1 MTSYTTCINC
11 AADKATCERREQVRA
26 AIKGAGITSLK
37 FKCDKRQSMFHVG
50 QRVAITWE
58 VQTEAPYSLDETWP
72 GTVVRENGTRFVV
85 AVDDVPSDEG
95 TPARDYIKN
104 DGLFVKVAPHRLQA
118 LDEPDRSICGYCE
131 RTPIAGDACDHR
143 DADLWRHC
151 GGYPPKCLAHLHL
164 REGGG

>member
-1 MTSYTTCINC
+1 MTSYSTCINC

-26 AIKGAGITSLK
+26 AIKGSGITSVK

-58 VQTEAPYSLDETWP
+58 VSTEADYSLDETWP

-95 TPARDYIKN
+95 TPARDYIRN
-104 DGLFVKVAPHRLQA
+104 DRLFVKVSPQRLRA
-118 LDEPDRSICGYCE
+118 LDEPDRPICNFCE
-131 RTPIAGDACDHR
+131 RAPSVGEACKDFDR
-143 DADLWRHC
+143 DLWSHNS
-151 GGYPPKCLAHLHL
+151 GYPSGCLLGESAH
-164 REGGG
+164 G